1 MTISRT
7 AGGPRAPTVGA
18 DITPSPAA
26 PGSPP
31 LPTPTHASEGG
42 LLDRLKRKLLPGPSS
57 VAAGPFYLRTSI
69 APLRMPA
76 NPGPA
81 VELPTGTE
89 FRPATSQ
96 WIQDRS
102 VELVDRL
109 HPGIQAA
116 ASASGTADAI
126 GATPRPTRDL
136 TQAAMRVVAS
146 AADFASAT
154 AALFTR
160 GAEGIAPSPAI
171 QRLIDARPARNWPSI
186 RAAWSA

>member
-1 MTISRT
+1 MAGTSLAPTPLRAGAEIRT
-7 AGGPRAPTVGA
+7 ASRSGWRGHDNFPHR
-18 DITPSPAA
+18 
-26 PGSPP
+26 
-31 LPTPTHASEGG
+31 
-42 LLDRLKRKLLPGPSS
+42 
-57 VAAGPFYLRTSI
+57 
-69 APLRMPA
+69 
-76 NPGPA
+76 PA

-160 GAEGIAPSPAI
+160 GAEGTAPSPAI